1 MRRRGL
7 RCADQLGQDDRQ
19 VAAAVESIFD
29 LSEVAIGVLGE
40 IERMLGSGARGLQ
53 ITEEGIDCAKFLQFY
68 AGGTIAGNAA
78 LVSGARRLAEN
89 KWVVLRPHTNAADH
103 GGLPG
108 LTANNHSSL
117 AWVSKSEL
125 SSRQK
130 ASSEHPTSEPR
141 TCWCNRSIHIDS
153 SRPLSRRGRSI
164 PPKRPV
170 NLPCTASDIT
180 CIVTDEGWSLATV
193 IDLFSHQVM
202 GRSMKEHMQT
212 SVVTDAHVSQYQL
225 RSEG

>member
-1 MRRRGL
+1 MRCL
-7 RCADQLGQDDRQ
+7 RCADQPGQNDRQ

-130 ASSEHPTSEPR
+130 ASSDTP
-141 TCWCNRSIHIDS
+141 
-153 SRPLSRRGRSI
+153 SRRDTRLVWHPAWGHARLRIQTVEISRQA
-164 PPKRPV
+164 PPQR
-170 NLPCTASDIT
+170 
-180 CIVTDEGWSLATV
+180 DEATMV
-193 IDLFSHQVM
+193 Q
-202 GRSMKEHMQT
+202 
-212 SVVTDAHVSQYQL
+212 
-225 RSEG
+225 

>member
-1 MRRRGL
+1 M
-7 RCADQLGQDDRQ
+7 
-19 VAAAVESIFD
+19 
-29 LSEVAIGVLGE
+29 AIGVLGE

-53 ITEEGIDCAKFLQFY
+53 ITEQGIDCAKFLQFY

-130 ASSEHPTSEPR
+130 ASSEHTVTQGHAAGLAPR
-141 TCWCNRSIHIDS
+141 MG
-153 SRPLSRRGRSI
+153 SRAPADPNGRNFAAGS
-164 PPKRPV
+164 P
-170 NLPCTASDIT
+170 A
-180 CIVTDEGWSLATV
+180 A
-193 IDLFSHQVM
+193 
-202 GRSMKEHMQT
+202 
-212 SVVTDAHVSQYQL
+212 
-225 RSEG
+225 